1 MSDDNVTKV
10 TEQHADTKPQN
21 GFELSQGRFARDPE
35 AARIA
40 GAKGGPK
47 GAATRKK
54 RRLMREAAR
63 DLLALDPAL
72 LPGVETLADILAGT
86 GATEQTL
93 ADALLLA
100 QALKAAR
107 GDTEAARF
115 VRDTAGERPAD
126 QINLVPGE
134 VVDVDAVAEMTDAQ
148 LAELA
153 AARDPEALPA
163 AVDVAPGV
171 APAAEQEPETL

>member
-1 MSDDNVTKV
+1 MSSQQDATTPK
-10 TEQHADTKPQN
+10 N
-21 GFELSQGRFARDPE
+21 GFERSQGRFARDTE
-35 AARIA
+35 AARAA
-40 GAKGGPK
+40 GRKGGPRGNQTK
-47 GAATRKK
+47 HK
-54 RRLMREAAR
+54 RRLMRDAAR
-63 DLLALDPAL
+63 DLLAMDPAL
-72 LPGVETLADILAGT
+72 LPGVEALAEILAGA
-86 GATEQTL
+86 GASEKTM

-134 VVDVDAVAEMTDAQ
+134 VVDAAAVAEMTDAQ

-163 AVDVAPGV
+163 DVDVAPGV
-171 APAAEQEPETL
+171 APAAETEPEPVDNQ